1 MKHDQK
7 KKEKTE
13 RKKRKKPKQTKC
25 NPICIFYISNSC
37 NAIKMEVFER
47 SMFEIGGIKS
57 ALFIKIISLKVAGCR

>member
-7 KKEKTE
+7 KKKKQKEKKE
-13 RKKRKKPKQTKC
+13 KPKQTKC